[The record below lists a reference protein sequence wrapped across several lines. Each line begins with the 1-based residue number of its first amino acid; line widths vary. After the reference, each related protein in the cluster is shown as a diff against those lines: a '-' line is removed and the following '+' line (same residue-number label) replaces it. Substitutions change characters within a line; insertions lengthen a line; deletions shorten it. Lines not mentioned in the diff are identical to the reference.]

1 MGDDGWVPVGSERE
15 TAASRG
21 ESGLSARAGGVPIW
35 RARLVSGAERRSA
48 CGERSARLRREARG
62 ELGRCA
68 HAGVSNARAGPREC
82 CGPSTAVRSGL
93 LRGLGS
99 GESELALG
107 SDAREGWGQAEMR
120 DAGLRRRGKLGWGTG
135 HAREKGKEGV
145 GRLWLGCC
153 WASLLGQE
161 RRGKLGPCGKKVWA

>member
-1 MGDDGWVPVGSERE
+1 MGPGWQREGDGRV
-15 TAASRG
+15 TRG
-21 ESGLSARAGGVPIW
+21 ER
-35 RARLVSGAERRSA
+35 AERA
-48 CGERSARLRREARG
+48 CGWSAYLAGPTCQRRGKTKRVRRALRAAEARG

-82 CGPSTAVRSGL
+82 CGPSAVVRSGL

-161 RRGKLGPCGKKVWA
+161 RRGKLGPCGKKGWA